1 LDIHRVSTSVAY
13 LRKRLADIG
22 RYDLLHAAERGEVS
36 FFAAAEAADLVR
48 RKEVL
53 GTGSENQAK
62 KRAWAIGRITRQAP
76 PLPPKPELMPAPEF
90 SPKPAH
96 PKFSQETRDTIERLV
111 DLGRADLVIA
121 IVERRLSPFAAA
133 RIARGGRRRTVSDHD
148 RADATE
154 TATETSSGS
163 DEIPMPV
170 DRIDKVEKVEQAPE
184 PKKPAFPKTLDP
196 RALIA

>member
-13 LRKRLADIG
+13 LRKRLAAIG
-22 RYDLLHAAERGEVS
+22 RHDLLEAAEAGLIS
-36 FFAAAEAADLVR
+36 TFAAAEACGLVTR
-48 RKEVL
+48 REIL
-53 GTGSENQAK
+53 GNGSENQAK

-76 PLPPKPELMPAPEF
+76 PLPPRPEPKPEPEF
-90 SPKPAH
+90 SPRQAH

-133 RIARGGRRRTVSDHD
+133 RIARGGRRRTVSAHD
-148 RADATE
+148 RPTVTE
-154 TATETSSGS
+154 TVTETSPGSG
-163 DEIPMPV
+163 EIPMP
-170 DRIDKVEKVEQAPE
+170 DRIDKVEKVEQALK
-184 PKKPAFPKTLDP
+184 PKKPAPPKTLDP